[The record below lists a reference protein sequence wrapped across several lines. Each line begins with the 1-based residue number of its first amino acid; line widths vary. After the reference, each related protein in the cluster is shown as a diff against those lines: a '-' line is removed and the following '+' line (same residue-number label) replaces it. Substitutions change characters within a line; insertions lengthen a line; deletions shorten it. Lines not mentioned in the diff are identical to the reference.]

1 MKTKLNYFFESFFRT
16 YRFISRHPITSD
28 NKFSAIKRVVKWQ
41 LASKFHPHP
50 IIIPFV
56 EETKLIV
63 TRGMEGATGNLYAG
77 LHEFEDMAFLL
88 HFLRE
93 GDVFGDIGANIGA
106 YTILASGVVKAN
118 TIAAEPIP
126 ATFNLLQQ
134 NIKIN
139 NLEEMV
145 ELHNKGVGASE
156 GMLRFTTD
164 LDSVN
169 HVISAG
175 STLENT
181 IEVPVKPLNDLFRST
196 PPSLLKIDVEGY
208 EWNVLTGGSSV
219 LANPI
224 LQAIIIELNGSG
236 MRYGITDEQIQQLL
250 VSYNFIPYKYDPFK
264 RELID
269 KPVLTAG
276 SNTIFIRDKHF
287 VDQRTRQSKTYSV
300 LGKVF

>member
-106 YTILASGVVKAN
+106 YTILASGVVKAK
-118 TIAAEPIP
+118 TVAAEPIP
-126 ATFNLLQQ
+126 ATFNFLQQ

-139 NLEEMV
+139 NLEELV
-145 ELHNKGVGASE
+145 EVHNKGLGATE
-156 GMLRFTTD
+156 DTLRFTTH

-169 HVISAG
+169 HVVSTSEIS
-175 STLENT
+175 NT
-181 IEVPVKPLNDLFRST
+181 IEVPIETLNKLFSRI
-196 PPSLLKIDVEGY
+196 PPTLLKIDVEGF
-208 EWNVLTGGSSV
+208 EWEVLLGGESILSNPV
-219 LANPI
+219 LR
-224 LQAIIIELNGSG
+224 AIIIELNGSG
-236 MRYGITDEQIQQLL
+236 MRYGISDQQIHKLL
-250 VSYNFIPYKYDPFK
+250 VSHNFLPYKYDPFK

-269 KPVLTAG
+269 RPVLTAG
-276 SNTIFIRDKHF
+276 NNAIFIRDKDF